1 MNYNFKNMNKKI
13 LIALFAAFISVQ
25 VFAQPGKRMEE
36 RKDKIESMKIGF
48 ITERLDLSP
57 EEAKTFWPV
66 YNQYQKELDDLRKKR
81 REERHDAKQEFENL
95 NDKEVEK
102 VVDGEI
108 AFRQN
113 ELDIQKKY
121 HAQFKQ
127 VLPVKKV
134 ARLYRSE
141 EDFKRELLK
150 KIQDRKEMR
159 GGGPGGRGPEQ
170 EPENK

>member
-1 MNYNFKNMNKKI
+1 MHYKMKKKI
-13 LIALFAAFISVQ
+13 LITLIAIAASVQ
-25 VFAQPGKRMEE
+25 TFAQPGKHQEE
-36 RKDKIESMKIGF
+36 RKEKIESMKIGF
-48 ITERLDLSP
+48 ITDRLDLTP

-81 REERHDAKQEFENL
+81 RDERRDAKQEFENL

-108 AFRQN
+108 AFRQG

-121 HAQFKQ
+121 HTQFKQ
-127 VLPVKKV
+127 VLPIKKV
-134 ARLYRSE
+134 AQLYRSE

-150 KIQDRKEMR
+150 KIQDRK
-159 GGGPGGRGPEQ
+159 GGGERGPGRQ
-170 EPENK
+170 

>member
-1 MNYNFKNMNKKI
+1 
-13 LIALFAAFISVQ
+13 
-25 VFAQPGKRMEE
+25 
-36 RKDKIESMKIGF
+36 MKIGF
-48 ITERLDLSP
+48 ITDRLDLTP

-81 REERHDAKQEFENL
+81 REERHDAKQDFENL

-127 VLPVKKV
+127 ALPIKKV
-134 ARLYRSE
+134 ALLYRTE

-150 KIQDRKEMR
+150 KIQDRREIKQGR
-159 GGGPGGRGPEQ
+159 PGERD
-170 EPENK
+170 